1 MILCDAIRCQTCGM
15 QFSQSPHLKN
25 HERTHSGEKPYVCE
39 VCDKGFARHATL
51 WNHRRIHTGEKP
63 YKWVSTYDSMMND
76 VLLTCFNII
85 GAILVAQLSVKQ
97 PIWRTMLRYTVVK
110 NHSNVKFVQ
119 LPLPIGLLWRDIEE
133 FMKNTVCPVHLWI
146 EFRSVNTVL
155 ISNFQVKR
163 LLVNQRSIQMSK
175 WLFTKKKF

>member
-1 MILCDAIRCQTCGM
+1 MSNLRYAVLAIAAFEKSWAYTQWRKAIRLWSMWQRICTSC
-15 QFSQSPHLKN
+15 HLM
-25 HERTHSGEKPYVCE
+25 ESSSYPYGRE
-39 VCDKGFARHATL
+39 TL
-51 WNHRRIHTGEKP
+51 Q
-63 YKWVSTYDSMMND
+63 VSFNIRFHDEWCFNNI
-76 VLLTCFNII
+76 FNII

-119 LPLPIGLLWRDIEE
+119 LPLPIGLLWRGIEE
-133 FMKNTVCPVHLWI
+133 FMKNTVCPEHLWI
-146 EFRSVNTVL
+146 ESRSGNTVL

-163 LLVNQRSIQMSK
+163 HLVNQRSIQMSK